1 MSLIKTSITI
11 PEDVLS
17 EAKKTSDN
25 FSALV
30 TEALKEYIR
39 KKNVEKAVASFGKWK
54 ERDKSSVEIVT
65 ELRKEK
71 GRRYANRHR

>member
-1 MSLIKTSITI
+1 MSLVKTSITI
-11 PEDVLS
+11 PEEIIA

-39 KKNVEKAVASFGKWK
+39 KKNVEKAMASFGKWK
-54 ERDKSSVEIVT
+54 DRDKSSVEIVK
-65 ELRKEK
+65 ELRKEE
-71 GRRYANRHR
+71 GRKYANRRR

>member
-71 GRRYANRHR
+71 GRRYANCHR